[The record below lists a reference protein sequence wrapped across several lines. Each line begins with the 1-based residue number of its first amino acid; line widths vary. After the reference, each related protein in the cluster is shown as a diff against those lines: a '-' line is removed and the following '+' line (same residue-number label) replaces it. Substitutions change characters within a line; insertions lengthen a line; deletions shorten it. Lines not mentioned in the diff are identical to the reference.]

1 MNLEEINSFIKN
13 LSEIILIYSKKIIC
27 KKGNINDN
35 HKLTQFLKINQINQ
49 FKKRQIKD
57 IFIKTLNLMFINFLN
72 IHSKYY
78 IFFL

>member
-57 IFIKTLNLMFINFLN
+57 IFMLINFF
-72 IHSKYY
+72 KYFEIPLDY
-78 IFFL
+78 IFIIKKY